1 MPKAGFDFFDGLR
14 RLSQMREYIGQGKRK
29 ESEKENAIE
38 EDAWDESCCD
48 FGGQLAAHQSR
59 RKKRVEAMGTVE
71 ALLVFPVAA
80 FCFAVVSGR
89 IRADQFVPYAK
100 VKGGLLEKGFD
111 FAL

>member
-59 RKKRVEAMGTVE
+59 RKKRVEA
-71 ALLVFPVAA
+71 LLVFPVAA